1 MDNSQRYTELL
12 TGVLRATALREPNP
26 RGLRVRSICD
36 KEAGQFLIVMTGWA
50 RSEGKLAWHDYILV
64 DVWLQDGRV
73 VVVENNVEDF
83 LEDLIAAGIAAEH
96 IVSIEELEEIE
107 QSVA

>member
-1 MDNSQRYTELL
+1 MDNSQRYAELL
-12 TGVLRATALREPNP
+12 TGVLQAAALREPNP
-26 RGLRVRSICD
+26 QGLRIRSVCD
-36 KEAGQFLIVMTGWA
+36 REAGQFLIVVTGWA

-64 DVWLQDGRV
+64 DVWLQGERV

-83 LEDLIAAGIAAEH
+83 LEDLIAAGIAAEQ

-107 QSVA
+107 RSVA